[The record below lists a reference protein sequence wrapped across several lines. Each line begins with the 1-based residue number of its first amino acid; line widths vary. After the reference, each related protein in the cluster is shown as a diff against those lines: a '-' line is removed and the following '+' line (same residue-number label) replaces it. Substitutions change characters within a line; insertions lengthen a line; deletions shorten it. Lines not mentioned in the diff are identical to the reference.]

1 MIKPICFFAALLLSL
16 SSYAKTP
23 STVNTLGDTF
33 TWPGGSK
40 LAVSLSYDDALNSQL
55 DNVIPA
61 LDKQNFKASFYV
73 VVNSPVMNVRLDEWR
88 AAANRGHELGNHS
101 VYHPC
106 RASLP
111 NKDWVAAHHDL
122 DHYSVAQMIEELK
135 VANTFLKAIDGQS
148 ERTYTVP
155 CGDMVIGADVLSHQ
169 QYLSQLNEL
178 FTAVKGQGKDS
189 RFSLILYPEGQ
200 SGKELIDYIRHIPAD
215 TLLVN
220 VIFHGVGGDYLSVS
234 SEAHAELLTF
244 LANNRDAYYVDS
256 YINLMKYADSKL

>member
-1 MIKPICFFAALLLSL
+1 MIKLFALIVVVLVSL
-16 SSYAKTP
+16 SSQADTITAAN
-23 STVNTLGDTF
+23 TVDDTF

-55 DNVIPA
+55 DNVVPA
-61 LDKQNFKASFYV
+61 LDKYHFKGSFYV
-73 VVNSPVMNVRLDEWR
+73 VVNSPVMNSRLDEWR
-88 AAANRGHELGNHS
+88 AVASSGHELGNHS

-106 RASLP
+106 RGSLP
-111 NKDWVAAHHDL
+111 NRDWVAAHHDL
-122 DHYSVAQMIEELK
+122 DHYSVTQMIEELN

-155 CGDMVIGADVLSHQ
+155 CGDTVIGADSQ
-169 QYLSQLNEL
+169 SSEQYLSQLHDL
-178 FTAVKGQGKDS
+178 FTAVKGQGDDA

-200 SGKELIDYIRHIPAD
+200 NGKTLIDYIRNIPAD

-220 VIFHGVGGDYLSVS
+220 IIFHGVGGDYLSVS

-244 LANNRDAYYVDS
+244 LADNRDTYYVDS
-256 YINLMKYADSKL
+256 YINLMKYVESVK